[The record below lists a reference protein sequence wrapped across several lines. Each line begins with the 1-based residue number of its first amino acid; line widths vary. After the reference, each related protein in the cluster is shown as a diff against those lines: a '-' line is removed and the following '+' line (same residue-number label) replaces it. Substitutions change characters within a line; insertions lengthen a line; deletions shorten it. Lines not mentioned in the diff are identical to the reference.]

1 MLSPGLPFIKCLLSS
16 VDVRCF
22 LGGTARVQRGALLTF
37 SRRFMCPPGSVN
49 CGPGIYGASLP
60 RRHKALVFINV
71 NAPDL
76 YLSVK
81 LYVAVERCV
90 NEEGRDG
97 MDRQTDGWRRGRRWR
112 LRGGGGRFPMTPPS
126 SPFVSFL
133 ATFVT
138 RGCRFCRRSI
148 TDVTRRSC
156 RTTPG

>member
-1 MLSPGLPFIKCLLSS
+1 MIRKKKSEALHKRKQDGVLSPGLPFIKCLLSA

-22 LGGTARVQRGALLTF
+22 LGGTARVQHGALLTF

-49 CGPGIYGASLP
+49 CGPGIYSASLP

-97 MDRQTDGWRRGRRWR
+97 MDRRMDGDVGD
-112 LRGGGGRFPMTPPS
+112 GG
-126 SPFVSFL
+126 
-133 ATFVT
+133 A
-138 RGCRFCRRSI
+138 
-148 TDVTRRSC
+148 
-156 RTTPG
+156 